1 MDRLLLRT
9 LYDPRLSAGM
19 TRDRALP
26 LVRQILEEHLAQAQA
41 R

>member
-19 TRDRALP
+19 TRDLALP
-26 LVRQILEEHLAQAQA
+26 LVRQILMEHLA
-41 R
+41 RGP